1 MDDRSRD
8 DLMLGIKAL
17 NNSRP
22 GYAKAQAYYDGDVE
36 EVFSSSRIRRAL
48 AAKGIDFRLN
58 FAKTPVT
65 AVVKRLKIAA
75 ITSPDDGQSEAL
87 ATIWRENQLALEA
100 PDLHSKTCMYGDGY
114 LMVLPIEDDKG
125 TVTGVEM
132 YYNSPTTVRAIYR
145 EDRPREVDFYIKRW
159 TERGCVRA
167 ELLYNDRVERWTTKK
182 DSKGTEPGDW
192 EPWLVT
198 PDGDESPDPDSWLIP
213 HTWDWEQ
220 HPVFHFRNARPYGRP
235 EHADAYGAQ
244 NAVTKLTTTHMG
256 TVDYQGAPQRYALTE
271 AANTDTSDL
280 EPGDWDD
287 DDWPPNEP
295 NTGPRDSGDD
305 SALKADPGGMWLLR
319 GFKGVGEFKAADP
332 KAFLDPADWYVR
344 AMAHVSDTP
353 SHHFD
358 ISGDEPSGESRRR
371 KDAPLVDKV
380 EDRQKL
386 FGASWGEAHAFAL
399 RLLGFSDPVVD
410 VRWKPAA
417 MVEDSE
423 GWKTVSEKIA
433 NGVPRKQALMETG
446 YRQEQVDE
454 WLDGVDDAELQRRV
468 DILASLADS
477 AQKLGAAAAL
487 EVVSKEQVTALL
499 NGALSEV
506 ELLAGVQEAT

>member
-1 MDDRSRD
+1 MDDGSIN
-8 DLMLGIKAL
+8 DLMLGIRELDEA
-17 NNSRP
+17 RP
-22 GYAKAQAYYDGDVE
+22 GYAKAEAYYDGNVP
-36 EVFSSSRIRRAL
+36 EVFASSRVRRAL
-48 AAKGIDFRLN
+48 AANDIDFRLN

-65 AVVKRLKIAA
+65 AVVKRLKITAV
-75 ITSPDDGQSEAL
+75 TSPDDAQSEAL
-87 ATIWRENQLALEA
+87 AAVWRDNQLALEA

-114 LMVLPIEDDKG
+114 LIVLPIEDDKN

-132 YYNSPTTVRAIYR
+132 YFNSPLTVRAIYR

-159 TERGCVRA
+159 TERGCTRA
-167 ELLYNDRVERWTTKK
+167 ELLYDNRVERWTTKK
-182 DSKGTEPGDW
+182 DSKGSDPSDW
-192 EPWLVT
+192 EPWLLA
-198 PDGDESPDPDSWLIP
+198 PEGDDDPDPNSWLIAHSWKWP
-213 HTWDWEQ
+213 Q

-256 TVDYQGAPQRYALTE
+256 NVDFQGAPQRYALTE

-280 EPGDWDD
+280 DPGDWPDD
-287 DDWPPNEP
+287 DFPAQPG
-295 NTGPRDSGDD
+295 GPTDSGDD

-319 GFKGVGEFKAADP
+319 GFKNVGQFDAADP
-332 KAFLDPADWYVR
+332 KTFLDPADWYVR

-358 ISGDEPSGESRRR
+358 ISGDDPSGESRRR

-386 FGASWGEAHAFAL
+386 LGATWEDAHVFAL
-399 RLLGFSDPVVD
+399 RLLGFEDPVVD

-417 MVEDSE
+417 MVEDQE
-423 GWKTVSEKIA
+423 GWKTVTEKVA

-477 AQKLGAAAAL
+477 AQKLGAATAL
-487 EVVSKEQVTALL
+487 GVVDSAQVQALL

-506 ELLAGVQEAT
+506 ELLADVQEAT